1 MRTTQRPAQRIERED
16 LAELANLQHELAAL
30 EAMTIAELAAKH
42 REVFGTPTRSRN
54 RQYLINHLAWR
65 MQERETGSLS
75 VRALERIAQLAPAA
89 PARWQAPVPKRGSAN
104 SQPSTRSLDPRVP
117 SVGTTITR
125 IYEGV
130 EHKVT
135 VLDRGFEY
143 QGMRHRSLSG
153 IARQITGRSW
163 NGYVF
168 FLGRDQGAAESEAA
182 AEASAEVSR

>member
-1 MRTTQRPAQRIERED
+1 MGNQNAVAQRAD

-75 VRALERIAQLAPAA
+75 PRALERIAKLAPAA
-89 PARWQAPVPKRGSAN
+89 PARWQEPIPKRASA
-104 SQPSTRSLDPRVP
+104 SSPSAPSVDPRVP

-130 EHKVT
+130 EHQVT

-182 AEASAEVSR
+182 EASSEVSAEVSR